1 MLGSNEIDIIN
12 ISDSYGTYMDVYVS
26 EKEDEEKPLQD
37 IQPMNGL
44 KVSVGAEKAD
54 GMAITFTTYE
64 NQPTRLLVKGF
75 HASTLMMINCFCG
88 MVDRRKAFTPYFQ
101 PRPFSEILTIANFR
115 HAASRV

>member
-1 MLGSNEIDIIN
+1 MLNLDIESTGKTRSIVNNVGRALAKKKVLMLGSNEIDIIN
-12 ISDSYGTYMDVYVS
+12 ISDSYGTYMVVYVS

-64 NQPTRLLVKGF
+64 NATNKTFGKR
-75 HASTLMMINCFCG
+75 
-88 MVDRRKAFTPYFQ
+88 
-101 PRPFSEILTIANFR
+101 FSCIHFDDDQLFLRNG
-115 HAASRV
+115 